1 MEVSLQR
8 IGVVIFF
15 EIGYLSVFA
24 QIFGTQV
31 FFLDVTLNDILEVC
45 SISFGTHNDSSLFY
59 LNRIIIK
66 GSWFLILS
74 NFS

>member
-8 IGVVIFF
+8 IGVVIFC

-31 FFLDVTLNDILEVC
+31 FFLDVTVNDILEVC
-45 SISFGTHNDSSLFY
+45 SISFG
-59 LNRIIIK
+59 
-66 GSWFLILS
+66 
-74 NFS
+74 

>member
-8 IGVVIFF
+8 IGVITFCQ
-15 EIGYLSVFA
+15 IGYLSVFA

-31 FFLDVTLNDILEVC
+31 FFLDVTVDDILEVC
-45 SISFGTHNDSSLFY
+45 SISLWRRNDSSVFY
-59 LNRIIIK
+59 LNRVIIK
-66 GSWFLILS
+66 DSWFLIMP